1 MQDMINWIMI
11 GVCLAIGFY
20 LMPLIVT
27 VIITIF
33 VGIYVVL
40 NEILKSILDL
50 FRSKE

>member
-1 MQDMINWIMI
+1 MINWIMI

-27 VIITIF
+27 VVVTIF
-33 VGIYVVL
+33 AGVFVVL
-40 NEILKSILDL
+40 SEIVKSILDL

>member
-1 MQDMINWIMI
+1 MNDWIMI

-27 VIITIF
+27 VVVAIF
-33 VGIYVVL
+33 VGVFVGLI
-40 NEILKSILDL
+40 EAIKSIIDL

>member
-1 MQDMINWIMI
+1 MEWIMV

-27 VIITIF
+27 VVVAIF

-40 NEILKSILDL
+40 NEILKSIIDL
-50 FRSKE
+50 FRGKE